1 MNLLGEE
8 DTQDSG
14 YRVLA
19 RKYRPSSFETLI
31 GQDVL
36 VRTLSNAIKTGRL
49 AHAFLLT
56 GIRGVGKTTTAR
68 IIARAL
74 NCIGEDGKGG
84 ATITPCGVCANCK
97 MIAEDRHMDVIEMDA
112 ASRTGV
118 NDIRDLIETVHYAP
132 TNARY
137 KIYIIDEVHMLSNS
151 AFNALLKTLEEPPPH
166 VKFIF
171 ATTEL
176 RKIPVTILS
185 RCQKF
190 DLKRV
195 DSDELS
201 AHLAR
206 ICEKENVQAEV
217 DALKLIATAA
227 EGSVR
232 DSLSLLDQAIA
243 HGTAED
249 GKTQVELSLVRGML
263 GMADRSR
270 SFELLAQLFA
280 GETKTVLHG
289 FKAQYEDG
297 ADPVYL
303 LQELMEL
310 VHLTTRVKLVPDL
323 AESPELA
330 EQERKYAQEL
340 AAKLGIAHLTRAWQ
354 ILSKGLQE
362 ARLAPNPYMAA
373 EMVLVRLMHA
383 SNLPTP
389 AEVIRQVQDG
399 GLPSGGGAP
408 APAGAQG
415 GAASGSGLKAPASS
429 KPTGVTAYSGGG
441 AAQAQARSQP
451 MQQTESAPVAI
462 ASPQNFEETVA
473 LFSAQREL
481 VVWTHL
487 FQNTQLVK
495 FEIGKMELNTSEN
508 VPSDFA
514 GRVSKLLTDWTG
526 QRWVVVISAQAGQPT
541 LKAQADAAK
550 EARLDEARA
559 HPLVKA
565 ITDSFEG
572 AKVIDFAK
580 PEPVQITPE
589 PITAE
594 TDPDMGDDFG
604 DNTSFEE

>member
-1 MNLLGEE
+1 MNLLGE
-8 DTQDSG
+8 TSNNDSG

-74 NCIGEDGKGG
+74 NCVGEDGKSGP
-84 ATITPCGVCANCK
+84 TISPCGTCANCK
-97 MIAEDRHMDVIEMDA
+97 MIAEDRHMDVMEMDA

-132 TNARY
+132 TNARF

-195 DSDELS
+195 DSDEL
-201 AHLAR
+201 ATHLGR
-206 ICEKENVQAEV
+206 ICDKEDVKAEP
-217 DALKLIATAA
+217 DALKLIANAA

-243 HGTAED
+243 HGTGDD
-249 GKTQVELSLVRGML
+249 GKAHVETALVRGML

-270 SFELLAQLFA
+270 SFVLLGQLFGGGTTA
-280 GETKTVLHG
+280 ALHG
-289 FKAQYEDG
+289 FKAQYDDG

-323 AESPELA
+323 ADSPELA
-330 EQERKYAQEL
+330 EQERKHAQEL
-340 AAKLGIAHLTRAWQ
+340 AGKLGVAHLTRAWQ

-362 ARLAPNPYMAA
+362 ARLAPNPYMAV
-373 EMVLVRLMHA
+373 EMVLIRLMHA
-383 SNLPTP
+383 SNLPSP
-389 AEVIRQVQDG
+389 ADVIRQVQEGSLPG
-399 GLPSGGGAP
+399 GLPAVSLSSSGNGNVS
-408 APAGAQG
+408 AQ
-415 GAASGSGLKAPASS
+415 AYTALKAPGSTA
-429 KPTGVTAYSGGG
+429 GVTAYNGN
-441 AAQAQARSQP
+441 AAQARVQSQQPEPAQAAIANPRTFEEAVALF
-451 MQQTESAPVAI
+451 QQTEPV
-462 ASPQNFEETVA
+462 
-473 LFSAQREL
+473 LY
-481 VVWTHL
+481 THL
-487 FQNTQLVK
+487 YHNAQLVR
-495 FEIGKMELNTSEN
+495 FEMGRLELNTSQS

-514 GRVSKLLTDWTG
+514 GRVSKCLTDWTG
-526 QRWVVVISAQAGQPT
+526 QRWVVIISAMPGQPS
-541 LKAQADAAK
+541 LKAQSDAVKAGRLE
-550 EARLDEARA
+550 EARR
-559 HPLVKA
+559 HPLVAKLVEA
-565 ITDSFEG
+565 FEG
-572 AKVIDFAK
+572 AKVIDFAR
-580 PEPVQITPE
+580 PEPVQLESEFDEHE
-589 PITAE
+589 PV
-594 TDPDMGDDFG
+594 
-604 DNTSFEE
+604 EE

>member
-8 DTQDSG
+8 ENTTNDAG

-118 NDIRDLIETVHYAP
+118 NDIRELIETVHYAP

-206 ICEKENVQAEV
+206 ICEKENVQAES
-217 DALKLIATAA
+217 DALKLISNAA

-243 HGTAED
+243 HGTGED
-249 GKTQVELSLVRGML
+249 GVTHVETTLVRGML

-270 SFELLAQLFA
+270 SFELLGQLFA
-280 GETKTVLHG
+280 GETKTALHG
-289 FKAQYEDG
+289 FKAQYDDG

-340 AAKLGIAHLTRAWQ
+340 AGKLGVAHLTRAWQ
-354 ILSKGLQE
+354 ILAKGLQE

-383 SNLPTP
+383 SNLPSP
-389 AEVIRQVQDG
+389 AEVIRQVQG
-399 GLPSGGGAP
+399 GALPAGTPAASAPATPSGGGSA
-408 APAGAQG
+408 
-415 GAASGSGLKAPASS
+415 LKSPASAPS
-429 KPTGVTAYSGGG
+429 GGVTAYSGNGG
-441 AAQAQARSQP
+441 AQAQARSQP
-451 MQQTESAPVAI
+451 MQQTESAPTAM
-462 ASPQNFEETVA
+462 ANPQNFAEVVA
-473 LFSAQREL
+473 LFSDQREL
-481 VVWTHL
+481 VLWTHL
-487 FQNTQLVK
+487 FQNTELVR
-495 FEIGKMELNTSEN
+495 FEQGRLELNTSEN
-508 VPSDFA
+508 VPNDLA
-514 GRVSKLLTDWTG
+514 GRVGKLLTEWTG
-526 QRWVVVISAQAGQPT
+526 QRWVVAISAQKGQPS
-541 LKAQADAAK
+541 LQAQANAIK

-559 HPLVKA
+559 HPLVKRV
-565 ITDSFEG
+565 TESFAG

-580 PEPVQITPE
+580 PEPVHME
-589 PITAE
+589 ME
-594 TDPDMGDDFG
+594 NLPDSG
-604 DNTSFEE
+604 DNESFEE

>member
-8 DTQDSG
+8 TTNDSG

-97 MIAEDRHMDVIEMDA
+97 MIAEDRHMDVMEMDA

-195 DSDELS
+195 DADELS

-206 ICEKENVQAEV
+206 ICDKEAVEAQP
-217 DALKLIATAA
+217 DALKLIANAA

-232 DSLSLLDQAIA
+232 DALSLLDQAIA
-243 HGTAED
+243 HGTDEA
-249 GKTQVELSLVRGML
+249 GKTHVETTLVRGML

-270 SFELLAQLFA
+270 SFVLLEQLF
-280 GETKTVLHG
+280 GGKTTEALHG
-289 FKAQYEDG
+289 FKAQYDDG
-297 ADPVYL
+297 ADPVYV

-323 AESPELA
+323 AQSPELA
-330 EQERKYAQEL
+330 EQERKHAQEL
-340 AAKLGIAHLTRAWQ
+340 AGKLGIAHLTRAWQ

-362 ARLAPNPYMAA
+362 ARLAPNPYMSA

-383 SNLPTP
+383 SNLPSP
-389 AEVIRQVQDG
+389 AEVIRQVQEG
-399 GLPSGGGAP
+399 GLPSGAPTTPASGG
-408 APAGAQG
+408 GVSAQG
-415 GAASGSGLKAPASS
+415 ASLKAPAPSGG
-429 KPTGVTAYSGGG
+429 GVTAYNGGG
-441 AAQAQARSQP
+441 ATAQARSQP
-451 MQQTESAPVAI
+451 VAQTEPAPVAI
-462 ASPQNFEETVA
+462 ADPQSFEELVA
-473 LFSAQREL
+473 LFNAQKEL
-481 VVWTHL
+481 VLWTHL
-487 FQNTQLVK
+487 HHSSELVR
-495 FEIGKMELNTSEN
+495 FEKGRLDIHIFDT
-508 VPSDFA
+508 VPGDFA
-514 GRVSKLLTDWTG
+514 GRVKKCLQDWTG
-526 QRWVVVISAQAGQPT
+526 QNWSVVISAQRGQPS
-541 LKAQADAAK
+541 LKARADAAK
-550 EARLDEARA
+550 EAQLDEARA
-559 HPLVKA
+559 HPLVSRLVEQF
-565 ITDSFEG
+565 DG

-580 PEPVQITPE
+580 PEPVQLEAPIQSETFDEPPE
-589 PITAE
+589 E
-594 TDPDMGDDFG
+594 
-604 DNTSFEE
+604 

>member
-8 DTQDSG
+8 DIQDSG

-84 ATITPCGVCANCK
+84 PTITPCGVCANCK

-118 NDIRDLIETVHYAP
+118 NDIRELIETVHYAP

-206 ICEKENVQAEV
+206 ICEKENVQAEA
-217 DALKLIATAA
+217 DALKLIANAA

-243 HGTAED
+243 HGTDDD
-249 GKTQVELSLVRGML
+249 GATKVETSLVRGML

-270 SFELLAQLFA
+270 SFELLGQLFA
-280 GETKTVLHG
+280 GETTAALHG
-289 FKAQYEDG
+289 FKAQYADG

-330 EQERKYAQEL
+330 EQERKHAQEL
-340 AAKLGIAHLTRAWQ
+340 AAKLGVAHLTRAWQ
-354 ILSKGLQE
+354 ILGKGLQE
-362 ARLAPNPYMAA
+362 ARMAPNPYMSA

-389 AEVIRQVQDG
+389 AEVIRQMQSG
-399 GLPSGGGAP
+399 NLPSGGGAP
-408 APAGAQG
+408 APSAPSGG

-429 KPTGVTAYSGGG
+429 PSGGVTAYAGGG
-441 AAQAQARSQP
+441 GAQAQAHSQP
-451 MQQTESAPVAI
+451 MHQTDSAPVAI
-462 ASPQNFEETVA
+462 ADPKSFEELVT
-473 LFSAQREL
+473 LFNTQREL
-481 VVWTHL
+481 VLWTHL
-487 FQNTQLVK
+487 FQNSELVR
-495 FEIGKMELNTSEN
+495 FESGKIELNTTEN

-514 GRVSKLLTDWTG
+514 GRVGKCLSEWTG
-526 QRWVVVISAQAGQPT
+526 RRWMVVISAQQGQPS

-559 HPLVKA
+559 HPLVKG
-565 ITDSFEG
+565 ITDRFEG

-580 PEPVQITPE
+580 PAPVAVPAIEAEPDF
-589 PITAE
+589 
-594 TDPDMGDDFG
+594 TD
-604 DNTSFEE
+604 NELNEE

>member
-1 MNLLGEE
+1 MSANDGCRNIMNLLGEE
-8 DTQDSG
+8 TSIDSG

-84 ATITPCGVCANCK
+84 PTITPCGVCANCK

-195 DSDELS
+195 DADELS

-206 ICEKENVQAEV
+206 ICEKEEVAAED

-243 HGTAED
+243 HGTGDD
-249 GKTQVELSLVRGML
+249 GKANVETTLVRGML

-270 SFELLAQLFA
+270 SFVLLGQLFA
-280 GETKTVLHG
+280 GETTQALHG
-289 FKAQYEDG
+289 FKAQYDDG

-310 VHLTTRVKLVPDL
+310 VHLTTRIKLVPDL

-330 EQERKYAQEL
+330 EQERKHAQEL
-340 AAKLGIAHLTRAWQ
+340 AGKLGISHLTRAWQ
-354 ILSKGLQE
+354 ILSKGLHE
-362 ARLAPNPYMAA
+362 ARMAPNPYMSA

-383 SNLPTP
+383 SNLPSP
-389 AEVIRQVQDG
+389 AEVIRQVQEG
-399 GLPSGGGAP
+399 GLPSGTP
-408 APAGAQG
+408 APTSGGSGSYQG
-415 GAASGSGLKAPASS
+415 GGSSLKAPTGTA
-429 KPTGVTAYSGGG
+429 GVTAHAGGN
-441 AAQAQARSQP
+441 ATAQARSQP
-451 MQQTESAPVAI
+451 MQQQVQPAPMAMANPQGFDELVVLFTE
-462 ASPQNFEETVA
+462 
-473 LFSAQREL
+473 QREL
-481 VVWTHL
+481 VLWTHL
-487 FQNTQLVK
+487 YQNCELVR
-495 FEIGKMELNTSEN
+495 FEKGRLELNTSEN

-514 GRVSKLLTDWTG
+514 GRVSKCLHEWTG
-526 QRWVVVISAQAGQPT
+526 TRWVVVISAQKGQPS
-541 LKAQADAAK
+541 LKAQSDAAK
-550 EARLDEARA
+550 EARLDEARK
-559 HPLVKA
+559 HPLVSKLVSQF
-565 ITDSFEG
+565 DG
-572 AKVIDFAK
+572 AKVIDFIR
-580 PEPVQITPE
+580 PDPVHIE
-589 PITAE
+589 DTANKAGHNE
-594 TDPDMGDDFG
+594 DEAV
-604 DNTSFEE
+604 EE

>member
-1 MNLLGEE
+1 MSLLTENTN
-8 DTQDSG
+8 DAG

-19 RKYRPSSFETLI
+19 RKYRPSSFESLI

-56 GIRGVGKTTTAR
+56 GIRGIGKTTTAR

-74 NCIGEDGKGG
+74 NCIGEDGNGG
-84 ATITPCGVCANCK
+84 ATIEPCGVCANCK

-195 DSDELS
+195 DAEELS
-201 AHLAR
+201 AHLAK
-206 ICEKENVQAEV
+206 ICEKENVAADS

-232 DSLSLLDQAIA
+232 DALSLLDQAIA
-243 HGTAED
+243 HGTDDD
-249 GKTQVELSLVRGML
+249 GKTQVELKLVRGML

-270 SFELLAQLFA
+270 SFALLEQLFGGQT
-280 GETKTVLHG
+280 GEALHG
-289 FKAQYEDG
+289 FKAQYDDG
-297 ADPVYL
+297 ADPAYV

-323 AESPELA
+323 AQSPELA

-340 AAKLGIAHLTRAWQ
+340 AGKLGVAHLTRSWQ
-354 ILSKGLQE
+354 ILSKGLHE

-383 SNLPTP
+383 SNLPSP
-389 AEVIRQVQDG
+389 SDVIRKVQEGLPAG
-399 GLPSGGGAP
+399 GAPSAPAPSGGGGSTNAQASGGVQAP
-408 APAGAQG
+408 APT
-415 GAASGSGLKAPASS
+415 S
-429 KPTGVTAYSGGG
+429 GVTAYNGGN
-441 AAQAQARSQP
+441 ATMQARSQP
-451 MQQTESAPVAI
+451 QATQEQELAVGIIPN
-462 ASPQNFEETVA
+462 PQNFEQLA
-473 LFSAQREL
+473 QLFNDQREL
-481 VVWTHL
+481 VLWTHL
-487 FQNTQLVK
+487 HHNSELVR
-495 FEIGKMELNTSEN
+495 FEKGRLELNTAGN
-508 VPSDFA
+508 VPNDFA
-514 GRVSKLLTDWTG
+514 GKVGKLLSDWTG
-526 QRWVVVISAQAGQPT
+526 ERWVVSITAQQGQPS
-541 LKAQADAAK
+541 LQAQADAAK
-550 EARLDEARA
+550 QVRLDEARE
-559 HPLVKA
+559 HPLVSKLVE
-565 ITDSFEG
+565 SFEG

-580 PEPVQITPE
+580 PEPVRIE
-589 PITAE
+589 VE
-594 TDPDMGDDFG
+594 FNDNDDEL
-604 DNTSFEE
+604 SEE

>member
-1 MNLLGEE
+1 MNLLGE
-8 DTQDSG
+8 DISNDAG

-19 RKYRPSSFETLI
+19 RKYRPSSFESLI

-74 NCIGEDGKGG
+74 NCIGEDGNGV
-84 ATITPCGVCANCK
+84 ATITPCGVCVNCK

-118 NDIRDLIETVHYAP
+118 GDIRDLIETVHYAP
-132 TNARY
+132 TNARF

-195 DSDELS
+195 DSDELA

-206 ICEKENVQAEV
+206 ICEKEAVTADA
-217 DALKLIATAA
+217 DALKLIANAA

-232 DSLSLLDQAIA
+232 DALSLLDQAIA
-243 HGTAED
+243 HGTDES
-249 GKTQVELSLVRGML
+249 GTTQVELNLVRGML

-270 SFELLAQLFA
+270 SFELLAHLLS
-280 GETKTVLHG
+280 GETTHALHG
-289 FKAQYEDG
+289 FKAQYDDG
-297 ADPVYL
+297 ADPLYV

-310 VHLTTRVKLVPDL
+310 IHLTTRIKLVPDL
-323 AESPELA
+323 AQSPEIA
-330 EQERKYAQEL
+330 QQERDAAQKI
-340 AAKLGIAHLTRAWQ
+340 AADMGIAHLTRAWQ

-389 AEVIRQVQDG
+389 AELIRTLQDDT
-399 GLPSGGGAP
+399 LPNATVSASGH
-408 APAGAQG
+408 
-415 GAASGSGLKAPASS
+415 GAAGNVSSSADAKGTALKAPAS
-429 KPTGVTAYSGGG
+429 PQGVTAYGGNGG
-441 AAQAQARSQP
+441 AQAALQTTP
-451 MQQTESAPVAI
+451 EMQSDFVAEAI
-462 ASPQNFEETVA
+462 EDPQNFKDLVA
-473 LFSAQREL
+473 LFNAHREL
-481 VVWTHL
+481 VLWTHL
-487 FQNTQLVK
+487 HHNCELVQ
-495 FEIGKMELNTSEN
+495 FEKGRLELNTSQN
-508 VPSDFA
+508 VPNDFA
-514 GRVSKLLTDWTG
+514 GRVGKCLSDWTNT
-526 QRWVVVISAQAGQPT
+526 RWIVAISAQSGQPS
-541 LKAQADAAK
+541 LHAQA
-550 EARLDEARA
+550 EAEKQAELDKART
-559 HPLVKA
+559 HPLVQTLLNNFA
-565 ITDSFEG
+565 G

-580 PEPVQITPE
+580 PEPVHI
-589 PITAE
+589 E
-594 TDPDMGDDFG
+594 TEISDPDDFEPL
-604 DNTSFEE
+604 EE